1 MQLTTRNKKNLT
13 PKQELFLENLIATK
27 GDIHEAAELAGYAGN
42 PYQVIKSLKEEIIEL
57 AHNILAKEAPKAAF
71 KLVEIMTGNKPIAN
85 VNTKLQAAQTLLD
98 RVGVVKQEKLDINH
112 NVQGGI
118 FILPEKEIID
128 VEAEEV
134 NVEEERP

>member
-1 MQLTTRNKKNLT
+1 MFKKYNIVGNTSTL
-13 PKQELFLENLIATK
+13 PEGNSVPLPLFMSGPFKISVLLISW
-27 GDIHEAAELAGYAGN
+27 GLID
-42 PYQVIKSLKEEIIEL
+42 PWF
-57 AHNILAKEAPKAAF
+57 PFPAF

-134 NVEEERP
+134 NVEEKGP